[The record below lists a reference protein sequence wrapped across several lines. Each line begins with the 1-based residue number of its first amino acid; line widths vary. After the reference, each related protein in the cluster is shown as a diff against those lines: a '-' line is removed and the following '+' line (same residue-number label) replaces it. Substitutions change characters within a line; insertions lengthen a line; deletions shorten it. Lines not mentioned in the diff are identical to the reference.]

1 MDNYS
6 EIIRLMRD
14 YETTVVLGSGF
25 YKELGYYPY
34 HDYQPYRYISI
45 SINNKEEIIV
55 TGINW
60 DYKCKDI
67 VVEVTRTLQIIEAL
81 YDHGLIDH
89 LIDVSPYCLTKCY
102 LGEHV
107 LCLLHDD
114 EDEKL
119 LTIGSCLSYGKYR
132 DALLDLMAS
141 DTIIIMG
148 ILPHLSPINTMV
160 VVPKI
165 KDARLIVV
173 DSSYNPYCEIADI
186 CVNQSII
193 GFLRNIHEYLGVSL

>member
-1 MDNYS
+1 MNNYS
-6 EIIRLMRD
+6 EIIRLMRN
-14 YETTVVLGSGF
+14 YETTAVLGSGF
-25 YKELGYYPY
+25 YKELGYHPY
-34 HDYQPYRYISI
+34 HDYQPYRYN
-45 SINNKEEIIV
+45 SINKEKIIAAD
-55 TGINW
+55 INW
-60 DYKCKDI
+60 EYKCKDI
-67 VVEVTRTLQIIEAL
+67 VEDVTRTLQIIKAL
-81 YDHGLIDH
+81 YDRGLIDH

-102 LGEHV
+102 MGEHV
-107 LCLLHDD
+107 LCLLHGD

-119 LTIGSCLSYGKYR
+119 LTIGSCLSYEKYR

-148 ILPHLSPINTMV
+148 VLPHLSPINTMI

-193 GFLRNIHEYLGVSL
+193 GFLKNIREYLCVSL

>member
-1 MDNYS
+1 MNNYS

-25 YKELGYYPY
+25 YKELGYHPY
-34 HDYQPYRYISI
+34 HDYQPYRYSFID
-45 SINNKEEIIV
+45 KEEIIA
-55 TGINW
+55 TDLSWNNR
-60 DYKCKDI
+60 CKDI
-67 VVEVTRTLQIIEAL
+67 VEDAAGMLQNIKAL
-81 YDHGLIDH
+81 YDRGLIDH

-102 LGEHV
+102 MGEQV
-107 LCLLHDD
+107 LCLLYDD

-119 LTIGSCLSYGKYR
+119 ITTGSCLSYEKYR
-132 DALLDLMAS
+132 DMLLDLMAS
-141 DTIIIMG
+141 DTIVVLG
-148 ILPHLSPINTMV
+148 VSPYLSPINIMI

-165 KDARLIVV
+165 KDVRLVVV

-193 GFLRNIHEYLGVSL
+193 GFLRNIHNYLSVSL

>member
-1 MDNYS
+1 MNNYS

-14 YETTVVLGSGF
+14 YETTVILGSGF
-25 YKELGYYPY
+25 YKELGYHPY
-34 HDYQPYRYISI
+34 HDYQPYRYNSI
-45 SINNKEEIIV
+45 DKEEIIATYTSYDCKLEYIGEDV
-55 TGINW
+55 TG
-60 DYKCKDI
+60 
-67 VVEVTRTLQIIEAL
+67 TLQIIKAL
-81 YDHGLIDH
+81 YDRGLIDH
-89 LIDVSPYCLTKCY
+89 LIDVSPYCLAKC
-102 LGEHV
+102 LIENHV

-119 LTIGSCLSYGKYR
+119 LTIGSCLSYEKYR
-132 DALLDLMAS
+132 DTLLDLMAS
-141 DTIIIMG
+141 DTIVVLG
-148 ILPHLSPINTMV
+148 VSPYLSPINIMV

-193 GFLRNIHEYLGVSL
+193 GFLKNIHDYLGISL

>member
-1 MDNYS
+1 MNNYS

-25 YKELGYYPY
+25 YKELGYHPY
-34 HDYQPYRYISI
+34 HDYQPYRYNSI
-45 SINNKEEIIV
+45 DKEEIII
-55 TGINW
+55 TDI
-60 DYKCKDI
+60 DREYKCKDI
-67 VVEVTRTLQIIEAL
+67 VEDATRTLQIIKSL
-81 YDHGLIDH
+81 YDRGLIDH
-89 LIDVSPYCLTKCY
+89 LIDASPYCLTKCY
-102 LGEHV
+102 MGEHV

-114 EDEKL
+114 KDKKP
-119 LTIGSCLSYGKYR
+119 LTIGSCLSYKKYR
-132 DALLDLMAS
+132 DTLLDLMAS
-141 DTIIIMG
+141 DTIVVLG
-148 ILPHLSPINTMV
+148 ISPYLSPINIMV

-193 GFLRNIHEYLGVSL
+193 GFLKNVHEYLGVSL